1 MAAIRSFVAVELG
14 DEVKGRL
21 AEIQRQLKAAVP
33 SGSVRWVQ
41 PDSIHLTLKFLGDV
55 PEERIRA
62 IVAALERE
70 CAPVTPLTF
79 AVAGAGCFP
88 NARRPNVVWVGV
100 EDSTGQLL
108 ALQQAVERAL
118 NPLGY
123 PPEGRPFKPHLTL
136 GRANRTASGADLRRV
151 GDLVGGLHVA
161 QLGQVRVAEI
171 VLMRSDLSPAGA
183 RYTPLAHIPLGG
195 AGT

>member
-1 MAAIRSFVAVELG
+1 MAAIRSFVAVEL
-14 DEVKGRL
+14 DEEVKQRL
-21 AEIQRQLKAAVP
+21 AEIQRQLKTMTPGGV
-33 SGSVRWVQ
+33 VRWVQ
-41 PDSIHLTLKFLGDV
+41 PDSIHVTLKFLGDV

-70 CAPVTPLTF
+70 CAPVAPLAFT
-79 AVAGAGCFP
+79 VAGAGCFP
-88 NARRPNVVWVGV
+88 NARRPNVVWIGV
-100 EDSTGQLL
+100 EDPDGQLA

-136 GRANRTASGADLRRV
+136 GRVNRSVSDADLRKVGERV
-151 GDLVGGLHVA
+151 SGLRVA
-161 QLGQVRVAEI
+161 HLGQVQVAEI

-183 RYTPLAHIPLGG
+183 RYTPLARIPLSG
-195 AGT
+195 AIA

>member
-14 DEVKGRL
+14 DQVKQRL
-21 AEIQRQLKAAVP
+21 AEIQRQLKATAP

-55 PEERIRA
+55 PEERIGA
-62 IVAALERE
+62 LVAALERT
-70 CAPVTPLTF
+70 CAPVAPLAF
-79 AVAGAGCFP
+79 VVAGAGCFP
-88 NARRPNVVWVGV
+88 DARRPNVVWIGV
-100 EDSTGQLL
+100 EDASGQLR
-108 ALQQAVERAL
+108 ALQQAVEQAL

-136 GRANRTASGADLRRV
+136 GRANRSAPVADLRKV
-151 GDLVGGLHVA
+151 GELVSRLEVGR
-161 QLGQVRVAEI
+161 LGQVEVAEI

-183 RYTPLAHIPLGG
+183 RYTPLAHIPLRG
-195 AGT
+195 AGA

>member
-1 MAAIRSFVAVELG
+1 MADIRSFVAVELG
-14 DEVKGRL
+14 DDIKKRL
-21 AEIQRQLKAAVP
+21 GEIQRQLKAAAP

-41 PDSIHLTLKFLGDV
+41 PESIHVTLKFLGDV
-55 PEERIRA
+55 PQERIGA
-62 IVAALERE
+62 IVSALEQA
-70 CAPVTPLTF
+70 CAPVAPLAF

-100 EDSTGQLL
+100 EDPTGRL
-108 ALQQAVERAL
+108 AELQRAVERAL

-136 GRANRTASGADLRRV
+136 GRANRSASGADLRKL
-151 GDLVGGLHVA
+151 GDLVSGLNVAVLGHV
-161 QLGQVRVAEI
+161 QVAEI

-183 RYTPLAHIPLGG
+183 RYTPLARIPLSG
-195 AGT
+195 ARA

>member
-14 DEVKGRL
+14 EEVKQRL
-21 AEIQRQLKAAVP
+21 AEIQRQLKTMTPGGV
-33 SGSVRWVQ
+33 VRWVQ
-41 PDSIHLTLKFLGDV
+41 PDSIHVTLKFLGDV

-70 CAPVTPLTF
+70 CAPVAPLAFT
-79 AVAGAGCFP
+79 VAGAGCFP
-88 NARRPNVVWVGV
+88 NARRPNVVWIGV
-100 EDSTGQLL
+100 EDPVGQLA
-108 ALQQAVERAL
+108 ALQRAVERAL

-136 GRANRTASGADLRRV
+136 GRVNRSVSDADLRKVGELVSGLRV
-151 GDLVGGLHVA
+151 AH
-161 QLGQVRVAEI
+161 LGQVQVAEV

-183 RYTPLAHIPLGG
+183 RYTPLARIPLSG
-195 AGT
+195 AIA